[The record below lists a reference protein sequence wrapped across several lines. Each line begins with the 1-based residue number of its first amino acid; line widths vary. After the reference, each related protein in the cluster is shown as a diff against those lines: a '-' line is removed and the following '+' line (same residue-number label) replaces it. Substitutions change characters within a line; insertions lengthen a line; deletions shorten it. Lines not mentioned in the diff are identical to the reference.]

1 MIKEIIKNCAR
12 KLQEFELDGARFE
25 AKGKKLFWNGK
36 LLFYWTWVQ
45 TELGGYG
52 AFSFNKEYNL
62 SPSYILD
69 DQKDRDKLLL
79 TRSLAVILAKTL
91 LGGNCIIVE
100 SYEDNGD
107 GKVLLLAK
115 EFEISLPLFD
125 FDCDAQHY
133 RVEVIFYSEDNAELG
148 RVEIKVKDLM
158 AHGLNFFRKTYALLL
173 L

>member
-1 MIKEIIKNCAR
+1 VIKEIIKNCAR

-79 TRSLAVILAKTL
+79 TRSLAVILTETL
-91 LGGNCIIVE
+91 LGGDCVIVE
-100 SYEDNGD
+100 VHDGDD

-115 EFEISLPLFD
+115 EFDISLPFFD

-133 RVEVIFYSEDNAELG
+133 RVEVVFYSEDNAEVG
-148 RVEIKVKDLM
+148 RVKVKVKDLV
-158 AHGLNFFRKTYALLL
+158 AHGLDFLRKTYALLL